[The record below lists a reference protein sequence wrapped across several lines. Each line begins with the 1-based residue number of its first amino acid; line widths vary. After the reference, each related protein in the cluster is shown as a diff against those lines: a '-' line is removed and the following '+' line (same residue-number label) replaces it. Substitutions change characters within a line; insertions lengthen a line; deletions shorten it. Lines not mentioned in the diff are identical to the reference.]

1 MKPFLRT
8 LLDTDHPLGDL
19 LAVAFLTICF
29 IIALHL

>member
-19 LAVAFLTICF
+19 LAVAFIALCV